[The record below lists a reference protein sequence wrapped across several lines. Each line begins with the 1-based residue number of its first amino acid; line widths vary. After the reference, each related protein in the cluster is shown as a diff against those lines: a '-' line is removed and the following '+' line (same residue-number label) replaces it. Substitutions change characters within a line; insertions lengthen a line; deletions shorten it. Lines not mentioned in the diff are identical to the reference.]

1 MESLLKGKEYTQ
13 MVLIL
18 NPYLSL
24 VSLQQLV
31 VCFFDWRII
40 ALQGCAGFP
49 IQQHESA
56 VNILHIHPLPPESPC
71 KPLSP
76 SHHSRSSQS
85 TGLSSLYYSNS
96 PLPIYFTYGDVYI
109 SMPLNSSHP
118 LLPRVCLQV
127 HSLHLHLFSCPEIH
141 QYAFSRF
148 HINALIYNICFSLS
162 GILHSVLQA
171 LGSST
176 AVQLTQIHSWVIFY
190 CIYVC

>member
-1 MESLLKGKEYTQ
+1 MPS
-13 MVLIL
+13 
-18 NPYLSL
+18 LSL
-24 VSLQQLV
+24 ENLFISIHTPSGLV
-31 VCFFDWRII
+31 YHTPSGYGEPTQRQRVYSDGTYLKPLFIASISAAISCFFFWLEDNCFTRLCW
-40 ALQGCAGFP
+40 FP

-56 VNILHIHPLPPESPC
+56 LNILHIHPLPPESPC
-71 KPLSP
+71 KPLPP

-85 TGLSSLYYSNS
+85 TGLSSLYCSNS

-141 QYAFSRF
+141 QYVFSRF

-162 GILHSVLQA
+162 GILHSV
-171 LGSST
+171 
-176 AVQLTQIHSWVIFY
+176 
-190 CIYVC
+190 